1 MKPQVSGWKK
11 KISLKPPTTQQV
23 IMFFVVFFLGNKIL
37 EESLFWCSK
46 GKQKQKTTYWLTIWG
61 RTMRSKFFSNDFI
74 ITHHQSSKVPRHKA
88 LHKIQ
93 ASPQSMEIGNS
104 WVEDPRTKSTGFSL
118 KNDMR
123 SVREMSWVIWIPL
136 LAKLNHSIQVATDSK
151 ASHFCPA

>member
-1 MKPQVSGWKK
+1 
-11 KISLKPPTTQQV
+11 
-23 IMFFVVFFLGNKIL
+23 
-37 EESLFWCSK
+37 
-46 GKQKQKTTYWLTIWG
+46 
-61 RTMRSKFFSNDFI
+61 MRSKFFSNDFI

-123 SVREMSWVIWIPL
+123 SVREMS
-136 LAKLNHSIQVATDSK
+136 
-151 ASHFCPA
+151 